1 MIFLKVVN
9 ATKSFAYV
17 VQENTI
23 SAFVFFFFFNVLL
36 TIPLSVV
43 VKFTS
48 MFFSVGTTYF
58 RDEHQ
63 MDFKWEKKFSM

>member
-1 MIFLKVVN
+1 MLFKKILFQPL
-9 ATKSFAYV
+9 Y
-17 VQENTI
+17 
-23 SAFVFFFFFNVLL
+23 FFFFFNVLL

-48 MFFSVGTTYF
+48 MFFSVGTTNF